1 MEIKQLLRKNK
12 VKVIAPVILIG
23 GGLLLSSLLVFFK
36 PQVQKQAAQPKLPVV
51 TVTKVNAQSIKIPL
65 YSRGT
70 VKPSTEII
78 LTSEVQ
84 GKVLWIAPNF
94 ANGGTF
100 KTGETLLRIDPVNY
114 RLELSKVNS
123 MVSKAELNLAAVKAD
138 IRINA
143 LDKSKI
149 GQARISE
156 AETQLEAA
164 KADHER
170 VQIMLEKTEIRAPF
184 SGRVLERAVGA
195 GQYIGPGVQLGRIFA
210 TNRAEIY
217 LPVSDTQLQ
226 LINVPY
232 QTNEDKSLNPQVRLQ
247 SSYGDK
253 TYYWLGSVV
262 GTTGGVNTRNRL
274 MYLIAHIDEPFS
286 NDPAQPGRPPLTAGR
301 FVEAEIEGAHFDNIF
316 SIPREALRNTHQ
328 VLTVDKNQRL
338 HIKKV
343 DVLYRGKNNIYIK
356 SGLTENDFIVL
367 TPMDIVVEGMR
378 VLLSDSQQ
386 AELVATPAN
395 TAISTTPENII
406 RVKKVEEEINTL
418 PVEEK
423 EKAAHATD
431 LQEAEAPQPLP
442 EQ

>member
-1 MEIKQLLRKNK
+1 MDIAQVLRKNK
-12 VKVIAPVILIG
+12 MKIMVPIIFIG
-23 GGLLLSSLLVFFK
+23 GGLLVSSLLIFFK
-36 PQVQKQAAQPKLPVV
+36 PQVQKQAVQPKLPVV

-100 KTGETLLRIDPVNY
+100 ESGETLLRIDPVNY

-156 AETQLEAA
+156 AETQLDAA
-164 KADHER
+164 KADLER
-170 VQIMLEKTEIRAPF
+170 VQIMLGKTEIRAPF

-195 GQYIGPGVQLGRIFA
+195 GQYITPGVQLGRIFA

-217 LPVSDTQLQ
+217 LPVSDAQLQ

-262 GTTGGVNTRNRL
+262 GTTGGVNARNRL

-386 AELVATPAN
+386 AELVATHAN
-395 TAISTTPENII
+395 KSLDTPPENII
-406 RVKKVEEEINTL
+406 RVKKAEEKTKAL

-423 EKAAHATD
+423 EKTAHATD
-431 LQEAEAPQPLP
+431 FQEAEAPQPLP